1 MKKRRVFVP
10 VILVILILGCVGIG
24 VFCLTQRDRNKA
36 DRQNESREKV
46 LAYPQEVDERGIAID
61 MRDNPFFCEKQDG
74 YSYPKA
80 ETIEYYSHVTD
91 TMRHASVILPA
102 NYEEGQRYPVLY
114 LLHGLGGSHRTW
126 LNKDVD
132 VIISNLIYFYDMA
145 PMIIVLPNSEVNEQE
160 NADGLELDEKA
171 AVYDK
176 TEEDLMQCLKPYI
189 EEHFPVRTGRENTA
203 IAGNSMGGRNT
214 MNVAFHHPDQFGYV
228 GVFSC
233 ASVLDNPAG
242 PSFHPLVKEEEL
254 AGKEF
259 EVFMLMVGK
268 QDDVCGWVTYDLHER
283 LEKHGVEHIFYEV
296 EGGHNTYVWQNA
308 IYNFCR
314 RIFR

>member
-24 VFCLTQRDRNKA
+24 VFCLTQRNRNKA

-102 NYEEGQRYPVLY
+102 NYEEGRVYPVLY

-126 LNKDVD
+126 LNKDAD
-132 VIISNLIYFYDMA
+132 VIISNLICF
-145 PMIIVLPNSEVNEQE
+145 
-160 NADGLELDEKA
+160 
-171 AVYDK
+171 
-176 TEEDLMQCLKPYI
+176 T
-189 EEHFPVRTGRENTA
+189 
-203 IAGNSMGGRNT
+203 
-214 MNVAFHHPDQFGYV
+214 
-228 GVFSC
+228 
-233 ASVLDNPAG
+233 
-242 PSFHPLVKEEEL
+242 
-254 AGKEF
+254 
-259 EVFMLMVGK
+259 
-268 QDDVCGWVTYDLHER
+268 
-283 LEKHGVEHIFYEV
+283 
-296 EGGHNTYVWQNA
+296 
-308 IYNFCR
+308 
-314 RIFR
+314 